1 MKHLSKIIIAVLFVA
16 TVILFIRVQ
25 KACKMIKELKQ
36 ETTISTIDSS
46 KTLARDSILNNNLKL
61 AYIDVARITA
71 EYGYYKEIE
80 TKLKAKQQ
88 RAESELTRKSEA
100 FKKKY
105 ENYMR
110 KAQLGAF
117 LSKESQQAQEQEL
130 QQENQNLQ
138 ILQQQL
144 STQLQSELQQLDAQA
159 TDTIMHHL
167 SLFNKKAQ
175 YNLILNS
182 ATLLD
187 KGSAKDITDSILNIL
202 NQEYKKQKNAK
213 K

>member
-1 MKHLSKIIIAVLFVA
+1 
-16 TVILFIRVQ
+16 
-25 KACKMIKELKQ
+25 
-36 ETTISTIDSS
+36 
-46 KTLARDSILNNNLKL
+46 
-61 AYIDVARITA
+61 
-71 EYGYYKEIE
+71 
-80 TKLKAKQQ
+80 
-88 RAESELTRKSEA
+88 
-100 FKKKY
+100 
-105 ENYMR
+105 MR

>member
-1 MKHLSKIIIAVLFVA
+1 MKYLDKIIIAILLIAVTILFV
-16 TVILFIRVQ
+16 RMH
-25 KACKMIKELKQ
+25 KACKMIEELKK
-36 ETTISTIDSS
+36 ETNVATID
-46 KTLARDSILNNNLKL
+46 TNNTQADSTQINNLKL

-80 TKLKAKQQ
+80 AKLKAKQQ

-144 STQLQSELQQLDAQA
+144 STQLQNELQQLDAQA

-167 SLFNKKAQ
+167 SKFNKKAK

-182 ATLLD
+182 STLLD
-187 KGSAKDITDSILNIL
+187 KGSAEDITDSVLNIL
-202 NQEYKKQKNAK
+202 NREYEKQQNNKK
-213 K
+213 

>member
-1 MKHLSKIIIAVLFVA
+1 MKYLSKIIIGILFVA
-16 TVILFIRVQ
+16 TTILFIRMQ

-36 ETTISTIDSS
+36 ETIATVDSS
-46 KTLARDSILNNNLKL
+46 NTETSDSINNNLKL
-61 AYIDVARITA
+61 AYIDVARIMT
-71 EYGYYKEIE
+71 EYGYYKELE
-80 TKLKAKQQ
+80 KKLNTKQQ
-88 RAESELTRKSEA
+88 NAESELARKSEA

-144 STQLQSELQQLDAQA
+144 SSQLQNELQQLNTQV

-167 SLFNKKAQ
+167 SLFNKKAK

-182 ATLLD
+182 VTLLD
-187 KGSAKDITDSILNIL
+187 KGSAKDVTDTILSIL
-202 NQEYKKQKNAK
+202 NQEYEKQKAAK